1 MHWSFSFDL
10 MPYLLKLSV
19 KQQSPGYLIDSGS
32 HQKSYTKI
40 LSYTSCW
47 WKSNAVYCSY
57 KLAGSVLVLVTEVRA
72 FQNHVQIEAY
82 AHVVIIDRPHL
93 LDFNAKTQFLRQ
105 VSSTLLISL
114 SSVVVTLP
122 YLWNTWGK
130 CLSILGENCVLL
142 DVGKGI
148 RELPVSF
155 GLISKQ
161 FADRG

>member
-1 MHWSFSFDL
+1 
-10 MPYLLKLSV
+10 MPCLLKMSV
-19 KQQSPGYLIDSGS
+19 KLQSSGYLIDSGS
-32 HQKSYTKI
+32 HQKSCTKI

-57 KLAGSVLVLVTEVRA
+57 KLAGVSTCSCHWSAPFSRSCA
-72 FQNHVQIEAY
+72 EAY
-82 AHVVIIDRPHL
+82 AYVVITNRPHL

-105 VSSTLLISL
+105 VSSTLCLLISL

-142 DVGKGI
+142 DVGKGV

-155 GLISKQ
+155 GLISKKI
-161 FADRG
+161 ADRG